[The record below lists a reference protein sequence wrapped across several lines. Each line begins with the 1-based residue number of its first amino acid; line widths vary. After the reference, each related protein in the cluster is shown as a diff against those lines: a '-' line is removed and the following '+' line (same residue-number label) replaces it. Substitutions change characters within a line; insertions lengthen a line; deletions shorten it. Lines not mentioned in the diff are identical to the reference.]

1 MTEPLAPTAH
11 PAPAL
16 PNDDPSR
23 TVTVA
28 HPDDPH
34 LPHVGVGT
42 GTYTI
47 LMKGS
52 DTGGRYS
59 LIDMLV
65 PPAGGPPP
73 HRHDF
78 EELFTVLEGEIELTV
93 RGEVLRAGVGT
104 SVNIPANAPHVF
116 RNVGDRLAR
125 LLCLCTPPGQE
136 DFFLATGDLVAGR
149 TTPPRPLSPDERAA
163 RIAQVR
169 ALAPSFR
176 SEIL

>member
-1 MTEPLAPTAH
+1 MTSQPNPDTQSTATLPPDDLARRVAI
-11 PAPAL
+11 
-16 PNDDPSR
+16 
-23 TVTVA
+23 A
-28 HPDDPH
+28 HPDDPD

-47 LMKGS
+47 LLRGR
-52 DTGGRYS
+52 DTGGRYT

-93 RGEVLRAGVGT
+93 RGETMRAGMGT
-104 SVNIPANAPHVF
+104 SVNVPANAPHVF
-116 RNVGDRLAR
+116 RNVGDRPAR

-136 DFFLATGDLVAGR
+136 DFFLETGEFVASR
-149 TTPPRPLSPDERAA
+149 TTPPSPLSPEERAA
-163 RIAQVR
+163 RIARVR
-169 ALAPSFR
+169 TLAPSYR